1 MKLNTEDTLMHQ
13 FAVLWITNAF
23 ALGITL
29 PVINLMLLQKNA
41 SLSSLALI
49 MGLFSAVVV
58 ITEVP
63 SGIIADRFGR
73 RFTFL
78 LSKGFIMA
86 GSMLLVLGSCTVTLI
101 ISVVFL
107 GLARSFA
114 SGSFEALTVDWYIGR
129 KGVESLHQ
137 ITTRIS
143 VWETIGL
150 SLGSLSA
157 GFIVVWFE
165 PMGFTANRYAGNF
178 ILSTILQFV
187 VIVLTLIW
195 IKQADENYCH
205 DASREKSRG
214 MFADIRGNRLLLS
227 LLLAAFAL
235 GFLLSSV
242 EKYWQPR
249 LIAVTD
255 SEEIASILLGV
266 VAFIGFAGAL
276 GGAVAAG
283 KIFDRHTG
291 RIRMMFLLLRIVM
304 ALTLVGLA
312 TSTSSFSYITWYG
325 GTYLLLGMS
334 SVAEQTLLNRVISS
348 QRRASLLSVSSFFLQ
363 IGGLV
368 SSLFAALWL
377 RMTSDGI
384 DSLWIISSLLLVLL
398 LIPLMTIGR
407 EEKYFQ

>member
-1 MKLNTEDTLMHQ
+1 MYQ
-13 FAVLWITNAF
+13 FAVIWIINAF

-29 PVINLMLLQKNA
+29 PVINLMLLEKQV

-49 MGLFSAVVV
+49 MGLFSAVIV

-78 LSKGFIMA
+78 LSKTLIMA
-86 GSMLLVLGSCTVTLI
+86 GSMLLVLGTSTISLI
-101 ISVVFL
+101 TSMVLL
-107 GLARSFA
+107 GLARSCA
-114 SGSFEALTVDWYIGR
+114 SGSFEALTVDWHIGR

-143 VWETIGL
+143 VWETLGL

-157 GFIVVWFE
+157 GFTVV
-165 PMGFTANRYAGNF
+165 GFQQWELTASRYAGNF
-178 ILSTILQFV
+178 IISTALQLV
-187 VIVLTLIW
+187 VILFTLFW
-195 IKQADENYCH
+195 IRESDTDRGH
-205 DASREKSRG
+205 DSRKESRG
-214 MFADIRGNRLLLS
+214 MFADIGGNRLLLS
-227 LLLAAFAL
+227 LLVTAFAL

-249 LIAVTD
+249 LIAVAD
-255 SEEIASILLGV
+255 SKEIASILLGV
-266 VAFIGFAGAL
+266 VAFLGFAGAL

-283 KIFDRHTG
+283 NIFNRHTD
-291 RIRMMFLLLRIVM
+291 RIRVLLLTLRTGM
-304 ALTLVGLA
+304 ALTLVALA

-325 GTYLLLGMS
+325 VLYLLLGMS
-334 SVAEQTLLNRVISS
+334 SVAEQTLLNGTIPS

-377 RMTSDGI
+377 RIFSDGI
-384 DSLWIISSLLLVLL
+384 DSLWIISSLLLVLS
-398 LIPLMTIGR
+398 LIPLMTISR
-407 EEKYFQ
+407 EKKHFQ

>member
-1 MKLNTEDTLMHQ
+1 MHQ